1 MTLLRFIVCVFVFIG
16 TLAAAGT
23 FVLACVLLLRFPL
36 VLLAVLLACGLF
48 VGVLRRAGIGNS
60 ASAPYDNGW

>member
-16 TLAAAGT
+16 TLAAAGA

-36 VLLAVLLACGLF
+36 VLLAILLACGLF
-48 VGVLRRAGIGNS
+48 AAVLRRPGNRTSTS
-60 ASAPYDNGW
+60 AARDDGW